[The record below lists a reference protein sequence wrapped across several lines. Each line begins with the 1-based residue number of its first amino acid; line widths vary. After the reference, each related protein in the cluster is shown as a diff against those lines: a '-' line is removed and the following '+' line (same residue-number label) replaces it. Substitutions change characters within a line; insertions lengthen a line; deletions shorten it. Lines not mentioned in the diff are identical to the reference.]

1 MNLKGLYGVTDGSTG
16 DELIEKAHKAI
27 LGGLSVLQY
36 RDKTHDSTRRLNEA
50 LKLRELCC
58 QHQVLFI
65 INDDIELARHVYADG
80 IHLGRDDISPM
91 RARYRLGPEA
101 IIGVSCYN
109 QLGSAIEAEKQGADY
124 VAFGACFPSS
134 TKPEAVTVS
143 TEILQQA
150 KERLSVPVCAIGGIT
165 TENAQTLILNQ
176 VDMIAV
182 INGLFA
188 SDDITATASQF
199 SAMFASL
206 KYH

>member
-1 MNLKGLYGVTDGSTG
+1 MNLKGLYGITDGSTG
-16 DELIEKAHKAI
+16 NELIEKAHKAI
-27 LGGLSVLQY
+27 MGGLSVLQY
-36 RDKTHDSTRRLNEA
+36 RDKTHDYPRRLNEA

-58 QHQVLFI
+58 QHQIPFI

-80 IHLGRDDISPM
+80 IHLGQDDISPM

-109 QLGSAIEAEKQGADY
+109 QLEFAIEAEKQGADY

-143 TEILQQA
+143 TETLQLA
-150 KERLSVPVCAIGGIT
+150 KQRLSVPVCAIGGIT
-165 TENAQTLILNQ
+165 TDNAHKLILDQ
-176 VDMIAV
+176 IDMVAV

-188 SDDITATASQF
+188 SEDITATAGQF

>member
-1 MNLKGLYGVTDGSTG
+1 MRLKGLYGITDGSTG
-16 DELIEKAHKAI
+16 DELIEKVHKAI
-27 LGGLSVLQY
+27 MGGLSVLQY
-36 RDKTHDSTRRLNEA
+36 RDKTHDYPRRLNEA

-58 QHQVLFI
+58 QHQIPFI

-109 QLGSAIEAEKQGADY
+109 QLESAIEAEKQGADY
-124 VAFGACFPSS
+124 VAFGACFPSK
-134 TKPEAVTVS
+134 TKPKAVTVMAE
-143 TEILQQA
+143 TLQAA
-150 KERLSVPVCAIGGIT
+150 KQRLSVPVCAIGGIT
-165 TENAQTLILNQ
+165 KDNAHELIHDQ
-176 VDMIAV
+176 IDMIAV

-188 SDDITATASQF
+188 SEDITATASQF